1 MHKDVAID
9 INIDNRMNIDKLF
22 CIMSDAIKWK
32 NLLIKIAMKPCDG
45 GDGNAFIQF
54 NKFEKNK

>member
-22 CIMSDAIKWK
+22 CIMSDAIK
-32 NLLIKIAMKPCDG
+32 
-45 GDGNAFIQF
+45 
-54 NKFEKNK
+54 